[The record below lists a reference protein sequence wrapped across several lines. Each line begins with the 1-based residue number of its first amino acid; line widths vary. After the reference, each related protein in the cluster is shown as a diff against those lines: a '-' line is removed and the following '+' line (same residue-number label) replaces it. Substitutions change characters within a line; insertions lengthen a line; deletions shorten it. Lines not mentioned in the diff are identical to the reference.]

1 MRISLRHPEREKD
14 TLLPHRKYPAD
25 GSSSSRVF
33 FRRELETFSPVL
45 YDALGGERLK
55 IFRQEA
61 KISLPPPSKKR
72 DGQGGFFWGGGGE
85 GYLRGGS
92 VGLVVRAL
100 PHEKWADEAEEVP
113 IIKARRRGEM
123 RRIRYVP

>member
-72 DGQGGFFWGGGGE
+72 DGQGGFFGGRFGCT
-85 GYLRGGS
+85 
-92 VGLVVRAL
+92 AL
-100 PHEKWADEAEEVP
+100 PHEKWADEAEKVP